1 MTRDLRNLAL
11 SFLILLVLESS
22 FPLLY
27 CLYGFSEMEVY
38 KKSTLIRFTALRL
51 FKLHIFLL

>member
-1 MTRDLRNLAL
+1 MTRDLQNLAL

-38 KKSTLIRFTALRL
+38 KKSTLIKFTALRL
-51 FKLHIFLL
+51 FK